1 MFPLPRNL
9 LFATVHVSSR
19 FQFLI
24 CPSRSFSFF
33 FFPFVQL
40 LVFLPNFK
48 RWSLSFYL
56 FFFYFVGAESFSVS
70 FPFKIDKMATFGGF
84 CSFLLL
90 LNLCVSASCSFSF
103 VGLSCFPFWNWQDRN
118 LFGFLSSS
126 LFLLNLCFW
135 ASSQAFTFRP
145 LSLLANIT
153 RSPSSLLLALW
164 IWKLWLNGKVF
175 MTHRI
180 LVAQGKLLEA

>member
-1 MFPLPRNL
+1 MRQRGKSLTCFKFKVCQDPIFKILEYLETKRKDHSYLFPLPRNL

-70 FPFKIDKMATFGGF
+70 FPFKIDKMATFWGF

-103 VGLSCFPFWNWQDRN
+103 VGLSCFPFWNWQDGN
-118 LFGFLSSS
+118 FLGFLQFSSS
-126 LFLLNLCFW
+126 
-135 ASSQAFTFRP
+135 SS
-145 LSLLANIT
+145 
-153 RSPSSLLLALW
+153 
-164 IWKLWLNGKVF
+164 
-175 MTHRI
+175 
-180 LVAQGKLLEA
+180 